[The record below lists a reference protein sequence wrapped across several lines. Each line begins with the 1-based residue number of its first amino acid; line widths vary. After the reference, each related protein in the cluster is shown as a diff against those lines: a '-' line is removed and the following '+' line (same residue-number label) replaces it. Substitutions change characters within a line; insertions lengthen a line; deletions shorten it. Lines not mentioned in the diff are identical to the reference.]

1 MTVNPNRASD
11 RSMAAPPK
19 DWTDL
24 GAMVQ
29 RAARRALA
37 VHLVEAAAQT
47 AATRV
52 DMNEATLPTG
62 GNQP

>member
-1 MTVNPNRASD
+1 
-11 RSMAAPPK
+11 MAATPK

-37 VHLVEAAAQT
+37 IHLVEAAAQT

-52 DMNEATLPTG
+52 DTNEATLPTG

>member
-1 MTVNPNRASD
+1 
-11 RSMAAPPK
+11 MAATPK
-19 DWTDL
+19 DWADL

-37 VHLVEAAAQT
+37 IHLVEAAAQT
-47 AATRV
+47 AAPRV
-52 DMNEATLPTG
+52 DTNEATLLTG